1 MFSAPLDHLAVAISD
16 QVVTTRELPSNNNET
31 WQCKTSNIRREHPM
45 FYPIVSMYLINMLH
59 VYPYMS
65 MYASLIIHP

>member
-59 VYPYMS
+59 VYP
-65 MYASLIIHP
+65 